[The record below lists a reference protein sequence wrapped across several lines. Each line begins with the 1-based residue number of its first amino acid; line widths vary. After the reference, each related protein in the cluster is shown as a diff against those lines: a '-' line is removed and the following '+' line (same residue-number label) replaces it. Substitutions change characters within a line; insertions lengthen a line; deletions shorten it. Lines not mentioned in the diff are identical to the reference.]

1 MLIPTATF
9 PGHVGPP
16 IAPGALWTSWNTD
29 PLVWLGLVATG
40 AAYLWASSRRHDDVA
55 CRRRRYFLAA
65 LATLF
70 VALVSPLDAMGV
82 SLSSA
87 HMVQHLL
94 LTSVA
99 APLIVLAAPVRTASA
114 ALSPQWRLVARAG
127 RRSRPAQLGR
137 AVLSRPVLASV
148 PFVVVLW
155 GWHLPAPYEGAL
167 GDHLIHSLEHVT
179 MLATA
184 MLSWTAII
192 LAARH
197 RRHDRPGLAILVL
210 FGLSTAS
217 GLLGVLLTFA
227 PDVLYSSYEQTS
239 STWHL
244 TALAD
249 QQLAGVIMWVPGGG
263 IYVAAAL
270 VILIDWLTQPPTPR
284 RRRQPT
290 MTTEAPDVTR

>member
-40 AAYLWASSRRHDDVA
+40 VAYLWASSRRHDDVA
-55 CRRRRYFLAA
+55 RHRRRYFLAA
-65 LATLF
+65 LATLL

-137 AVLSRPVLASV
+137 AVLARPRHLQHAPEPWGDRQPAHLSILRVLGPDGDLA
-148 PFVVVLW
+148 
-155 GWHLPAPYEGAL
+155 APQ
-167 GDHLIHSLEHVT
+167 IHVT
-179 MLATA
+179 P
-184 MLSWTAII
+184 SE
-192 LAARH
+192 R
-197 RRHDRPGLAILVL
+197 
-210 FGLSTAS
+210 
-217 GLLGVLLTFA
+217 
-227 PDVLYSSYEQTS
+227 
-239 STWHL
+239 
-244 TALAD
+244 
-249 QQLAGVIMWVPGGG
+249 
-263 IYVAAAL
+263 
-270 VILIDWLTQPPTPR
+270 
-284 RRRQPT
+284 
-290 MTTEAPDVTR
+290 